1 MKFHTLYKLLSITL
15 VIIFTSCVDTLDK
28 IGFSIQPENDR
39 VQVSTDTLT
48 LSSQTIQVDSVFS
61 RTKYPILGSM
71 STWSSGPSGLI
82 MWEFYLPRTRC
93 LKMVLLSIL
102 SV

>member
-39 VQVSTDTLT
+39 VQVGTDTLT
-48 LSSQTIQVDSVFS
+48 LSSRTIQVDSVFS
-61 RTKYPILGSM
+61 RTKYPILGEYVDPVFGSIR
-71 STWSSGPSGLI
+71 SDYVGV
-82 MWEFYLPRTRC
+82 LPFREPG
-93 LKMVLLSIL
+93 V
-102 SV
+102 